1 MRHGN
6 ISIFVPHIGCP
17 HRCSFCNQNT
27 ITGENFAPKSDD
39 VKKAVE
45 LAAAHSNYNPQN
57 TELAFFGGSFT
68 AISKDYMT
76 ELLDAGYEFV
86 KNGTVSGIRIS
97 TRPDAIT
104 PEILDILKARGV
116 TAIELGCQSLDDKVL
131 KLNHRGHTAA
141 DVKKA
146 SALIKQYGFSLGLQM
161 MTGLLGDTEEL
172 SLQTAEKII
181 SFGADTVRIYP
192 TLLLKGTYLYSLYKK
207 GEYEPQSLEQAV
219 ELVAKLLLLFE
230 ASGVNVIRIG
240 LHSVEDDGFVS
251 GPWHPA
257 FGELCKS
264 RVLLK
269 KVLKIIQDN
278 NIPKGDIVITVPKG
292 QISIMTG
299 QKRTNI
305 DFLKKIG
312 YNTKI
317 VENEF
322 LDVNIS
328 KKGVFQ
334 CE

>member
-68 AISKDYMT
+68 AIPKDYMT

-116 TAIELGCQSLDDKVL
+116 TAIELGCQSLDDEVL
-131 KLNHRGHTAA
+131 KLNHRGHTVA

-230 ASGVNVIRIG
+230 AAGVNVIRVG
-240 LHSVEDDGFVS
+240 LHSVENDGFVS

-269 KVLKIIQDN
+269 KVLKIINDK
-278 NIPKGDIVITVPKG
+278 NIPKGNIEICLPKSK
-292 QISIMTG
+292 ISAMIG
-299 QKRTNI
+299 QKRKNI
-305 DFLKKIG
+305 IMLQNMG
-312 YNTKI
+312 YNVKVTEGEELSI
-317 VENEF
+317 
-322 LDVNIS
+322 LHL
-328 KKGVFQ
+328 
-334 CE
+334 

>member
-68 AISKDYMT
+68 AIPKDYMT

-116 TAIELGCQSLDDKVL
+116 TAIELGCQSLDDEVL

-230 ASGVNVIRIG
+230 AAGVNVIRVG
-240 LHSVEDDGFVS
+240 LHSVENDGFVS

-269 KVLKIIQDN
+269 KVLKIINDK
-278 NIPKGDIVITVPKG
+278 NIPKGNIEICLPK
-292 QISIMTG
+292 S
-299 QKRTNI
+299 K
-305 DFLKKIG
+305 
-312 YNTKI
+312 
-317 VENEF
+317 
-322 LDVNIS
+322 IS
-328 KKGVFQ
+328 K
-334 CE
+334 